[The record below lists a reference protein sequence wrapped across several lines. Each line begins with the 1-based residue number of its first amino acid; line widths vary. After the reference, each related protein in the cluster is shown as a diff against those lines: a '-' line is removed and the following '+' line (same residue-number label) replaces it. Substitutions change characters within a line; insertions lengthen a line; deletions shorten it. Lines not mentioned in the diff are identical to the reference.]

1 MSYRN
6 KTYIAFASED
16 INCYRLMTAWKEH
29 EHIDFNFYNA
39 HDLFIARDSSTPETI
54 KRNLRERLKN
64 AKQII
69 LLGSPDCKRKG
80 GDGDSFLAYEIE
92 VILELDLPI
101 VIANLCQTRTIVNAN
116 IPKPILDAK
125 HFTASVSFQPK
136 IIQHAL
142 NNYASSYAESDKQ
155 GSHQYGE
162 QTYTSLGL

>member
-16 INCYRLMTAWKEH
+16 IKSYYLMTAWKEH

-39 HDLFIARDSSTPETI
+39 HDLFVARDTSAPETI

-101 VIANLCQTRTIVNAN
+101 VIANLCQTRTIVDAN

-125 HFTASVSFQPK
+125 HFTASVSFQPR
-136 IIQHAL
+136 IIQYAL
-142 NNYASSYAESDKQ
+142 DNYASSYAESDMQ
-155 GSHQYGE
+155 GSHQYGDK
-162 QTYTSLGL
+162 TYTGLGL